1 MIQMVNGVYG
11 HYTGTI
17 VERKDKNS
25 PPFSLTPEQE
35 ARLVE
40 IGVAVY
46 VEPEAAEL
54 PEPPEPEPK
63 RKGKQK
69 QDDEPPVF
77 QPAEAVK
84 E

>member
-35 ARLVE
+35 ERLVE

-46 VEPEAAEL
+46 AEPETAEL
-54 PEPPEPEPK
+54 PEPPEPK

-69 QDDEPPVF
+69 LDDEPPVF

-84 E
+84 Q